1 MIVCLRLIHKDVKQL
16 IIIRMKKLL
25 LLLTIFSLVV
35 NAQLFAEEKLTSPKI
50 EVKIEKDVKVK
61 DENQTN
67 NQKDSILYEKLS
79 SDQILELEKSK
90 HRVEEQRIEAE
101 SKEDMPLN
109 GFGIVMIVIAPFL
122 FVVAIILISA
132 RNKDIE
138 SKRRYDLYMKSL
150 EMGQNIPENFF
161 EEPKK
166 SKPSNLKRGIIALM
180 VGLAFGIFLLIRHDN
195 SVGFMLAALI
205 PGFVGIGYILVY
217 FLEKKKEDSEKLSN
231 E

>member
-1 MIVCLRLIHKDVKQL
+1 
-16 IIIRMKKLL
+16 MKKLF
-25 LLLTIFSLVV
+25 LLLTIFTLVV
-35 NAQLFAEEKLTSPKI
+35 NAQLFAEEKVSSPKI
-50 EVKIEKDVKVK
+50 EVKIEKDLNLH
-61 DENQTN
+61 DENLTN
-67 NQKDSILYEKLS
+67 DQKDSILYQKLNP
-79 SDQILELEKSK
+79 DQILELEKS
-90 HRVEEQRIEAE
+90 RDEVEKRRIEAE

-161 EEPKK
+161 EEPRK

-195 SVGFMLAALI
+195 NIGFMLAALI
-205 PGFVGIGYILVY
+205 PGFVGIGYILVH
-217 FLEKKKEDSEKLSN
+217 FLEKQKQDSEKLNN

>member
-1 MIVCLRLIHKDVKQL
+1 MMVCLRLIYKDVKQL

-35 NAQLFAEEKLTSPKI
+35 NAQLNAEEKSTAPKI
-50 EVKIEKDVKVK
+50 EVKIEKDFKIK
-61 DENQTN
+61 DENLSKE
-67 NQKDSILYEKLS
+67 QKDSILYEKLNPQ
-79 SDQILELEKSK
+79 QILELEKS
-90 HRVEEQRIEAE
+90 RAEVEKQRIDAE

-150 EMGQNIPENFF
+150 EMGQSIPENFF

-166 SKPSNLKRGIIALM
+166 NKPSNLKRGIIALM
-180 VGLAFGIFLLIRHDN
+180 VGLAFGIFLLIRQDN

-205 PGFVGIGYILVY
+205 PGFVGVGYILVH
-217 FLEKKKEDSEKLSN
+217 FLEKQKKDSEKLSN